1 MTLLKC
7 IGFIFLGLI
16 SLVIGVVYLLSIQ
29 RDCSTWVEHIQIAKN
44 ITVDVEL
51 TYSQRKVYGGHGLGW
66 GGGDYK
72 NSIKFN
78 YNGVSYFHETPYIP
92 IVIRLYEDAV
102 YIIYHDRE
110 TYPGKITYKFYRSTT
125 KGEFKEIMPSK
136 FPKHIAIQNRW
147 FTEVDN
153 AERLIGLDPDKMTKA
168 RTTRIWY
175 MIEGMQSIFIP
186 QKNPVSIDFVKQYK
200 EKYITNKQED

>member
-1 MTLLKC
+1 MKFLKY
-7 IGFIFLGLI
+7 ILYLIFGFIILAF
-16 SLVIGVVYLLSIQ
+16 VVFSYFKTRRNTDTWIESI
-29 RDCSTWVEHIQIAKN
+29 EIAKN
-44 ITVDVEL
+44 ITVDIEL

-186 QKNPVSIDFVKQYK
+186 QKNPVSIEFVKQYK
-200 EKYITNKQED
+200 EKYITNRQED